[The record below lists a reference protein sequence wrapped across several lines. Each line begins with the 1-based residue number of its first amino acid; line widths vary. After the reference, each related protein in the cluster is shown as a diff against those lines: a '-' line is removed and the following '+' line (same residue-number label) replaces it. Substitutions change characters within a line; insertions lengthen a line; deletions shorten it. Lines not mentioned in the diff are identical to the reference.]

1 MITLTC
7 RHDKD
12 VERDMESEPVNTE
25 SCSSV
30 SSIVD
35 RSLGI
40 VTVNTEIL
48 VIMICGVVSFS
59 IHFSIHSSNISNGAS
74 GPGLEEI
81 SDFITTNT
89 QGSMEPYN

>member
-7 RHDKD
+7 RHDED

-48 VIMICGVVSFS
+48 VIMICGVVSFP
-59 IHFSIHSSNISNGAS
+59 IHSSIHSSNISNGAS

-81 SDFITTNT
+81 SDYYHRH
-89 QGSMEPYN
+89 GR

>member
-1 MITLTC
+1 
-7 RHDKD
+7 
-12 VERDMESEPVNTE
+12 MESEPVNTE

-48 VIMICGVVSFS
+48 VIMICGVVSFC
-59 IHFSIHSSNISNGAS
+59 IHFSIHSRNIFNRAS

-81 SDFITTNT
+81 SHFITTDT
-89 QGSMEPYN
+89 EGT